1 MSLPNI
7 ISIARLLSVPVV
19 IYLIM
24 RGYFTAAFWLFVAAA
39 ASDAVDGYLAKRLD
53 QHSRLGAYLDPIA
66 DKVLLVGVYVA
77 LGQFGHLAAWVVIL
91 VLFRDLVIVGAV
103 LLLHANPEPVRMKPL
118 LLSKI
123 NTVAQLVLV
132 SVVLGK
138 LGIGLDW
145 GDGEGFLVYLV
156 GLTTVVSGGAYVVE
170 WSRHTA
176 WLEDRR

>member
-53 QHSRLGAYLDPIA
+53 QHSKLGAYLDPIA

-132 SVVLGK
+132 SLVLAR
-138 LGIGLDW
+138 LGVALDF
-145 GDGEGFLVYLV
+145 GAFETVLVYLV
-156 GLTTVVSGGAYVVE
+156 GATTIISGGAYVVE
-170 WSRHTA
+170 WSNHTA

>member
-53 QHSRLGAYLDPIA
+53 QHSKLGAYLDPIA

-132 SVVLGK
+132 SVVLAN
-138 LGIGLDW
+138 LGVGLDW

-156 GLTTVVSGGAYVVE
+156 GLTTVVSGAAYVVE

>member
-1 MSLPNI
+1 M
-7 ISIARLLSVPVV
+7 ARLLSVPVV
-19 IYLIM
+19 VYLIM
-24 RGYFTAAFWLFVAAA
+24 GGYFTATFWLFVAAA
-39 ASDAVDGYLAKRLD
+39 VSDAVDGYLAKRLK
-53 QHSRLGAYLDPIA
+53 QYSTLGAYLDPIA

-77 LGQFGHLAAWVVIL
+77 LGQVGHLAVWLVIL

-132 SVVLGK
+132 SLVLAR
-138 LGIGLDW
+138 LGVALDF
-145 GDGEGFLVYLV
+145 GAFETVLVYLV
-156 GLTTVVSGGAYVVE
+156 GATTIISGGAYVVE
-170 WSRHTA
+170 WSNHTA

>member
-53 QHSRLGAYLDPIA
+53 QHSKLGAYLDPIA

>member
-24 RGYFTAAFWLFVAAA
+24 AGYFTATFWLFVAAA
-39 ASDAVDGYLAKRLD
+39 ASDAVDGYLAKRLE
-53 QHSRLGAYLDPIA
+53 QYSKLGAYLDPIA

-77 LGQFGHLAAWVVIL
+77 LGQVGQLANWVVIL

-118 LLSKI
+118 FLSKI

-132 SVVLGK
+132 TVVLAK
-138 LGIGLDW
+138 LGIGLDF
-145 GDGEGFLVYLV
+145 GVGERFLVYYV

-170 WSRHTA
+170 WSNHTA